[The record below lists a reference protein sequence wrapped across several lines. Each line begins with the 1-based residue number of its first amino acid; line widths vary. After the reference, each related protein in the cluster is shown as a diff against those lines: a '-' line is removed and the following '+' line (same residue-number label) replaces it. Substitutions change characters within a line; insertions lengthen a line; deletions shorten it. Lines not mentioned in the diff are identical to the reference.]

1 MVSAIREVRTR
12 NIRNVHPGI
21 HESLA
26 PLSRRSCRWI
36 SGWHAPTVSNRFRA
50 NCLPAN
56 SMDPRAPVYKRTAR
70 RTGDQMDACDVL
82 IVGAGPAGSSC
93 AWKLRD
99 SGLTVVILDRQ
110 TFPRDKVCGGW
121 ITPPV
126 VDELAIDL
134 EEYSR
139 GHVLQDI
146 QGFRTSRMGS
156 REVET
161 DYGRPISYGIRRCEF
176 DDFLLKRCRARIH
189 QGVPLASL
197 EPSGDR
203 WIVNGQFNAHMVVGV
218 GGHFCPIARLRGAN
232 ARQEVSIAAQE
243 MEFEMSETQ
252 REQCSIRP
260 EIPELYFCPDMK
272 GYGWCVRKK
281 NFLNMGLGRLDPHGL
296 PNHLVAFSAFLKK
309 ARKIAFDLPA
319 KMVGHS
325 YLLYGHAKRNVAS
338 DGVLLIGDAAGLAYL
353 QSGEGI
359 RPASESGLVGAK
371 AILGAGGVNSP
382 ALSEKYRFL
391 LAQRFGKVQQEWA
404 FSIGSH
410 LPTGLVRSRGAIRF
424 PNTGFSRRVALRPWC
439 VHCPEP

>member
-1 MVSAIREVRTR
+1 
-12 NIRNVHPGI
+12 
-21 HESLA
+21 
-26 PLSRRSCRWI
+26 
-36 SGWHAPTVSNRFRA
+36 
-50 NCLPAN
+50 
-56 SMDPRAPVYKRTAR
+56 MDV
-70 RTGDQMDACDVL
+70 CDVL

-189 QGVPLASL
+189 QGVPLTRL
-197 EPSGDR
+197 EQSGDR
-203 WIVNGQFNAHMVVGV
+203 WIVNGQFKTRLVIGA
-218 GGHFCPIARLRGAN
+218 GGHFCPVARLRGAN
-232 ARQEVSIAAQE
+232 ARHEVSVAAQE
-243 MEFEMSETQ
+243 IEFEMSETQ
-252 REQCSIRP
+252 RDQCSIQP

-272 GYGWCVRKK
+272 GYGWCVRKR
-281 NFLNMGLGRLDPHGL
+281 NFLNIGLGRLDPHAL
-296 PNHLVAFSAFLKK
+296 PNHLAAFGTFLKK
-309 ARKIAFDLPA
+309 AKKIAFDLSA

-325 YLLYGHAKRNVAS
+325 YLLYGHAKRNVAEE
-338 DGVLLIGDAAGLAYL
+338 GVLLIGDAAGLAYS

-359 RPASESGLVGAK
+359 RPAIESGLLAAK
-371 AILGAGGVNSP
+371 AILAAGEFHGSKLLETYRNL
-382 ALSEKYRFL
+382 LSESFEKP
-391 LAQRFGKVQQEWA
+391 QKEWA
-404 FSIGSH
+404 FKIGRR
-410 LPTGLVRSRGAIRF
+410 LPAWLMSSLAGLLLANRW
-424 PNTGFSRRVALRPWC
+424 FSQHVVLDRWFLHGDEPALNS
-439 VHCPEP
+439 